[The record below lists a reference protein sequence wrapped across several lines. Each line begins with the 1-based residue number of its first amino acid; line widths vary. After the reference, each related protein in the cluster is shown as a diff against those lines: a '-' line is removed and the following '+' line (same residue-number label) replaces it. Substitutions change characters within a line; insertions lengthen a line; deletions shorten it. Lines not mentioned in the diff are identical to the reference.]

1 MSRRSPSAVTG
12 PVDSLPTASS
22 ASVPWFALVCRPLP
36 CLPVLPFRDCGGG
49 LVTETGCDCSVGQ
62 ALGYEDEQARVLVLK
77 DLSRV
82 GKPTQRGV
90 CWRVFPETGSDWLRS
105 MFSQLS
111 LSPALPVPF

>member
-1 MSRRSPSAVTG
+1 MSDSITSPG
-12 PVDSLPTASS
+12 PPGLVLDDIHGSS
-22 ASVPWFALVCRPLP
+22 AS
-36 CLPVLPFRDCGGG
+36 
-49 LVTETGCDCSVGQ
+49 
-62 ALGYEDEQARVLVLK
+62 LGEQARVLVLK

-90 CWRVFPETGSDWLRS
+90 CWWVFPETGSDWLRS